1 MNLLKNKV
9 FLYTSSRYATYALQF
24 LNSLLIAKYLGVYYL
39 GIWGFITLV
48 LQYLMKLNFGIS
60 NATNAIASINKS
72 DEKYVAQ
79 IVGVSITLLSLLTI
93 LILLFFV
100 GANYL
105 SIDIGAKYSFIKY
118 SPYIIVIAILNNF
131 NLFFSNIFRV
141 YGKLVAIALNQSIV
155 PIALLIATF
164 LYKGEGLL
172 WALIIANLIAVCLA
186 FIFFLFTSP
195 VPIKPKI
202 NWGLVKKIQIKAT
215 YLFIYNACFYLIIL
229 STKTFISEYYTIKEF
244 GFFTFAF
251 SLANSVLLLFE
262 SMSFLIFPKLLNR
275 FSTKSNEEAVKLL
288 NMLRNSYITISHFSI
303 HIIILLYPFLINL
316 MPEYQST
323 GKTFTIIA
331 LTTVIYT
338 NSFGYQGLIIAKEKE
353 KVISLIVFIALVL
366 NILLSYVFV
375 KYLNFSYEFVMLST
389 MITYFIY
396 IFHITKYG
404 RKLISVNTNFISIFL
419 DVFPVKWM
427 LPFGMSI
434 IITFYFYDLK
444 FLYISPIIFF
454 ILFNFKGLIKT
465 YEIVKKIM
473 YNPNVIDI

>member
-24 LNSLLIAKYLGVYYL
+24 LNSLLIAKYLGVYFL

-79 IVGVSITLLSLLTI
+79 IVGVSVTLLSLLTI

-100 GANYL
+100 GANYF

-118 SPYIIVIAILNNF
+118 APYIIVIAILNNF

-195 VPIKPKI
+195 VPIKPTI
-202 NWGLVKKIQIKAT
+202 NWSLVKKIQIKAT

-262 SMSFLIFPKLLNR
+262 SMSFLIFPKLINR

-316 MPEYQST
+316 IPEYQST
-323 GKTFTIIA
+323 GKMFTIIA

-338 NSFGYQGLIIAKEKE
+338 NSFGYQGLIISKEKE
-353 KVISLIVFIALVL
+353 KVISLIVFIALAL

-404 RKLISVNTNFISIFL
+404 RKLISLNTNFISIFL
-419 DVFPVKWM
+419 DVFPIKWM

-473 YNPNVIDI
+473 FYPNVIDI